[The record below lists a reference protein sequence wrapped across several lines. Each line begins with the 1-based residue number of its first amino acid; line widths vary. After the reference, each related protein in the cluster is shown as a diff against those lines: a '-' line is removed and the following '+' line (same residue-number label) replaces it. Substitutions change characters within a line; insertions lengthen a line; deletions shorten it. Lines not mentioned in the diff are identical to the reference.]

1 MAKTD
6 ITFSIENSET
16 SQKLKTQGIYKN
28 RILKF
33 FDDDHVKHTV
43 FIGEN
48 SIRYKKNGPILMD
61 FVFEENLVHTGKYQ
75 MKHGMFQF
83 EIHTHEL
90 TIKESHIEVIYTL
103 KQNGE
108 FVNKGHLNVE
118 YETI

>member
-6 ITFSIENSET
+6 IAFSIENSES
-16 SQKLKTQGIYKN
+16 SQSLKTKGIFKDDT
-28 RILKF
+28 LKF
-33 FDDDHVKHTV
+33 FDESHVKHTV
-43 FIGEN
+43 IISEK
-48 SIRYKKNGPILMD
+48 SVRYKKNGPIVMD
-61 FVFEENLVHTGKYQ
+61 FVFEKDTVHLGEYKVE
-75 MKHGMFQF
+75 HGMFQF